1 MKKRN
6 AFTLAEVLITL
17 GIIGIVAAMTMP
29 TVINKGREK
38 ETVSKLKKMHSVLN
52 QAFMMA
58 VNDKGTPDQWGFV
71 ASNSS
76 ETDPDKIEADRN
88 GRDNVIKAL
97 VPYLKTTSVCY
108 YSDSKCNNNSI
119 YSRTRY
125 SLDGT
130 QFGTWGVP
138 RVILADGSSIDL
150 IYMDSSS
157 CSAGSGTSKALKNVC
172 GEIFVDIN
180 GIKPPN
186 ATGKDIFWFR
196 ITKYGIVPG
205 GTENDTSRDFEN
217 YCNKSKP
224 NSLNGYGCAAW
235 VIYNENM
242 DYLRC
247 NDLSWTGKTKCK

>member
-1 MKKRN
+1 MKNRS
-6 AFTLAEVLITL
+6 AFSLAEVLITL
-17 GIIGIVAAMTMP
+17 GIIGIVASMTIP

-38 ETVSKLKKMHSVLN
+38 ETVSKLKKLHSILN

-58 VNDKGTPDQWGFV
+58 VNDKGTPEQWGFV
-71 ASNSS
+71 ASNSL
-76 ETDPDKIEADRN
+76 ETDPNKIEADKK
-88 GRDNVIKAL
+88 GKDNVIKAL
-97 VPYLKTTSVCY
+97 LPYLKTTSVCY
-108 YSDSKCNNNSI
+108 YSDSTCSSNRT

-138 RVILADGSSIDL
+138 RVILADGSSIDV
-150 IYMDSSS
+150 IYMASSN
-157 CSAGSGTSKALKNVC
+157 CSAEIGNSKALKSVC

-180 GIKPPN
+180 GVKPPN
-186 ATGKDIFWFR
+186 TTGKDVFWFR

-205 GTENDTSRDFEN
+205 GTENDTSRDFDN

-224 NSLNGYGCAAW
+224 DKVNGYGCAAW

-242 DYLRC
+242 DYLHC
-247 NDLSWTGKTKCK
+247 NDLSWNGKTKCK